1 MSRLVETYK
10 VMIADDHA
18 IFRDGLRRL
27 LESESHIKVVSEAS
41 NGFEAFR
48 LARLHR
54 PDVLLLDMAMP
65 RSNGLEVLTK
75 LKEGEYDGKVLILT
89 ADIDQRQLEAALRL
103 GARGMVR
110 KESATQVLF
119 AAIDAVM
126 EGMYWVGCEQLSSIE
141 NFLKKEGT
149 SRFASQQ
156 KFGLTKREMEIVPL
170 IVAGC
175 TNKDIAQQFTLSE
188 DTVKHHLTNIFDKV
202 GVSTRL
208 ELALFALHHKLVE
221 AP

>member
-119 AAIDAVM
+119 AAIDAV
-126 EGMYWVGCEQLSSIE
+126 
-141 NFLKKEGT
+141 
-149 SRFASQQ
+149 
-156 KFGLTKREMEIVPL
+156 
-170 IVAGC
+170 
-175 TNKDIAQQFTLSE
+175 
-188 DTVKHHLTNIFDKV
+188 
-202 GVSTRL
+202 
-208 ELALFALHHKLVE
+208 
-221 AP
+221 